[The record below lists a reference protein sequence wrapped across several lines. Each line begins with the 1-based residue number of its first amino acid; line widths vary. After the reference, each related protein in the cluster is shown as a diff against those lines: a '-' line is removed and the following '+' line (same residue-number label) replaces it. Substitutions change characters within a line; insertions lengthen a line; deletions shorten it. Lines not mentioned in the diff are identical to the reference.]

1 MRSMLVEPGV
11 LSGTPAVM
19 MMRSP
24 GLPKPSSKAMRQ
36 ARSTMSSRSLASGVT
51 TQCVP
56 HSSDSRRAVSR
67 IGDSAMIGTCGRSR
81 AARRPVVPDAV

>member
-11 LSGTPAVM
+11 RSGTPAVM

-24 GLPKPSSKAMRQ
+24 GLPKPSSMGDA
-36 ARSTMSSRSLASGVT
+36 AGAVDHVVEVGGVGRT

-67 IGDSAMIGTCGRSR
+67 TGDSAMIGTCGRSR